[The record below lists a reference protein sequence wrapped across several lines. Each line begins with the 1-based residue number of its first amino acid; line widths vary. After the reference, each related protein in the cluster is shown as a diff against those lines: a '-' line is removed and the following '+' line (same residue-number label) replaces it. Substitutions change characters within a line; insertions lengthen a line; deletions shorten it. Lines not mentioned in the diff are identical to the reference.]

1 MDFQGKKAVVGA
13 KGVEA
18 VDLTPEEITQQ
29 QVDAQTDIDEKAVK
43 DAEETRLD
51 LMRIDPDVQAAID
64 LIKTKTNAQIDAFYE
79 NATTAQLR
87 KALAAITKIIAL
99 KVR

>member
-1 MDFQGKKAVVGA
+1 MTRIKIKTNGTTEELPLSQEQIDQFALDAVEEQ
-13 KGVEA
+13 KR
-18 VDLTPEEITQQ
+18 VDKRNT
-29 QVDAQTDIDEKAVK
+29 
-43 DAEETRLD
+43 EETRLD